1 MTLQAT
7 ETLQN
12 GPFQAIFNSAGN
24 FVGFLNPRA
33 NGADLRIG
41 GDSPVP
47 GTFTTLTAT
56 TLTVTGLST
65 LSTLTVSGN
74 AALGD
79 AEATDTHTIKGATTL
94 LANSANPALTITQ
107 TGSGNAFVVEDATSP
122 DSTPFFIDG
131 SGVLVSG
138 HTASLAVQA
147 STYLAEFLGSGSN
160 YPLAAGYT
168 GASATGSRFSLFK
181 NRNASWGTHTVL
193 ANNDIFGQID
203 FAGSDGTAYVAG
215 ARIEALVDGTP
226 GTNDMPGRLV
236 FSTTADGASSPTER
250 MRIDS
255 AGNVGIGGSPTKLL
269 HLTSSD
275 QSTLR
280 IRLTNSGAGGRSWEF
295 VGGLDGANNSSFSIY
310 DSTAAATRLN
320 INSVGGFGFGIAA
333 AADTS
338 FYFGKDIDGATT
350 AYGARFTQTIN
361 SAVVTTTGIGCISQ
375 NGTSGA
381 TTTVHQVRAEQGTFA
396 GAVTNQMGFIAGS
409 SLTGATN
416 NYGFYANIAAAANR
430 WNFYAAGT
438 AQNYFAGVTGI
449 GVVPAST
456 SNLTVAAST
465 TAVSSL
471 NIPHGAAPTSP
482 VDGDMWTTTAGLFVR
497 INGATV
503 GPLS

>member
-1 MTLQAT
+1 MPTITQLTALVQA
-7 ETLQN
+7 
-12 GPFQAIFNSAGN
+12 S
-24 FVGFLNPRA
+24 V
-33 NGADLRIG
+33 
-41 GDSPVP
+41 VP
-47 GTFTTLTAT
+47 GTDVLPVVNGGATKKLTVQALVNAAAAALAPQGGTLALTGAMTVSTTLN
-56 TLTVTGLST
+56 VTGLST
-65 LSTLTVSGN
+65 LSTLAVTGVSSI
-74 AALGD
+74 
-79 AEATDTHTIKGATTL
+79 T
-94 LANSANPALTITQ
+94 ANSANPALTVTQ
-107 TGSGNAFVVEDATSP
+107 TGAGNALVVEDVAST
-122 DSTPFFIDG
+122 DSTPFVIDG
-131 SGVLVSG
+131 S
-138 HTASLAVQA
+138 
-147 STYLAEFLGSGSN
+147 
-160 YPLAAGYT
+160 
-168 GASATGSRFSLFK
+168 
-181 NRNASWGTHTVL
+181 
-193 ANNDIFGQID
+193 
-203 FAGSDGTAYVAG
+203 
-215 ARIEALVDGTP
+215 
-226 GTNDMPGRLV
+226 
-236 FSTTADGASSPTER
+236 
-250 MRIDS
+250 
-255 AGNVGIGGSPTKLL
+255 GNVGIGGSPTKLL
-269 HLTSSD
+269 HLTSTD

-280 IRLTNSGAGGRSWEF
+280 MRLTNSGAGGRSWEV
-295 VGGLDGANNSSFSIY
+295 VGGLDGTNNSSFSIY
-310 DSTAAATRLN
+310 DVTAAATRVN

-350 AYGARFTQTIN
+350 AYGARFAQTIN

-381 TTTVHQVRAEQGTFA
+381 TTTVHQVRAEQGTFT

-416 NYGFYANIAAAANR
+416 NYGFYSNIAAAANR

-471 NIPHGAAPTSP
+471 NIPHGSAPTSP